1 MKNIIISGACVTIAA
16 MAGGAAAQ
24 SAAPASEN
32 REGLP
37 ASYRGPASA
46 VAAIVDD
53 TVITTLDVEQRM
65 KMMLISASG
74 RISREM
80 LPQVERQA
88 VRDLVEEQLQ
98 LKEAKEYKLTPA
110 TGDVDKQLIG
120 MAASSGMTLPQ
131 FEAALKAEGVSMQS
145 LRSQVGASIVWPE
158 LVAGK
163 FGKRVRVND
172 DEVNDT
178 LARMRE
184 DATQEQFLVSEICL
198 PVPAPDQAQAYYD
211 GAMQLLEQMRKG
223 VPFSVVAQQFS
234 GCPTAASGGDMG
246 WVRAGE
252 LPPELD
258 AAIRTLPP
266 GAVTS
271 PIPVDNTFMILALRD
286 KRAAVKQGEK
296 TWTLA
301 YASVPASLGENAA
314 RLKFENLEAAD
325 VCAGRAQRQDL
336 GPNVGLALIENV
348 TLARIDARFRDTV
361 DALGRSDTSPPV
373 AADDMLHAFYACE
386 VDEGLGIPSRSAVED
401 RLYQR
406 ELEKMSQQYLRDIE
420 RKATVDIRIGRAPA
434 PQAQPAPTAPQ
445 G

>member
-1 MKNIIISGACVTIAA
+1 MKNTIISGVCAFAIV
-16 MAGGAAAQ
+16 AGSAAAQ
-24 SAAPASEN
+24 SSAPAAEN
-32 REGLP
+32 RAGLP

-65 KMMLISASG
+65 KMMLISAGGS
-74 RISREM
+74 ISREM
-80 LPQVERQA
+80 LPQLERQA

-98 LKEAKEYKLTPA
+98 LKEAKDYKLTPNPE
-110 TGDVDKQLIG
+110 DVNKQLTG

-131 FEAALKAEGVSMQS
+131 FEAALKSEGVSMQS
-145 LRSQVGASIVWPE
+145 LRSQVGAGMVWPE
-158 LVAGK
+158 LVSGK

-172 DEVNDT
+172 DEVDDT

-198 PVPAPDQAQAYYD
+198 PVPEPSQAQAYYD
-211 GAMQLLEQMRKG
+211 GAVQLLEQMRKG

-234 GCPTAASGGDMG
+234 GCPTAAAGGDMG

-252 LPPELD
+252 LPNELD

-266 GAVTS
+266 GAVTN
-271 PIPVDNTFMILALRD
+271 PIPVENSFMIMALRD
-286 KRAAVKQGEK
+286 KRAAAKQGEK

-314 RLKFENLEAAD
+314 RLKFESLKAAD
-325 VCAGRAQRQDL
+325 VCGGRSQRQDL
-336 GPNVGLALIENV
+336 GAGVGLALIENV
-348 TLARIDARFRDTV
+348 TLSRIDPRFRDAV
-361 DALGRSDTSPPV
+361 DALQRGDTTPPIAV
-373 AADDMLHAFYACE
+373 DDMLHAAYACE
-386 VDEGLGIPSRSAVED
+386 VDEGLGIPSRASIED
-401 RLYQR
+401 RIYQR
-406 ELEKMSQQYLRDIE
+406 ELEKISQQYMRDIE
-420 RKATVDIRIGRAPA
+420 RKSTVDIRMGRTPA
-434 PQAQPAPTAPQ
+434 PQAQPAPAAPQ

>member
-1 MKNIIISGACVTIAA
+1 MALIATDA
-16 MAGGAAAQ
+16 VAQ
-24 SAAPASEN
+24 APAPAPEN

-37 ASYRGPASA
+37 ATYRGPASA

-65 KMMLISASG
+65 KMMLISAGG

-80 LPQVERQA
+80 LPQLERQA

-98 LKEAKEYKLTPA
+98 LKEAKEYKVTPEP
-110 TGDVDKQLIG
+110 GDIDKQLVG
-120 MAASSGMTLPQ
+120 MAASSGLTLQQ
-131 FEAALKAEGVSMQS
+131 FEAALKAEGVSIQS
-145 LRSQVGASIVWPE
+145 LRSQVGAGMVWPE

-172 DEVNDT
+172 DEVDDT

-198 PVPAPDQAQAYYD
+198 PVPEPSQAQAYYD
-211 GAMQLLEQMRKG
+211 GAVQLLDQMRKG

-234 GCPTAASGGDMG
+234 GCPTAAAGGDMG

-252 LPPELD
+252 LPKELD
-258 AAIRTLPP
+258 DAVRTLPP

-271 PIPVDNTFMILALRD
+271 PIPVENTFMILAVRD

-301 YASVPASLGENAA
+301 YASVPASLGANAA
-314 RLKFENLEAAD
+314 RLKFESLASAD
-325 VCAGRAQRQDL
+325 VCGGRAQRQDL
-336 GPNVGLALIENV
+336 GAGVGLALVENT
-348 TLARIDARFRDTV
+348 TLSRIDPRFREAV
-361 DALGRSDTSPPV
+361 DALQRGDTSPPIE
-373 AADDMLHAFYACE
+373 ADEMLHAVYACE
-386 VDEGLGIPSRSAVED
+386 IDEGLGIPSRAAIED
-401 RLYQR
+401 RIYQR
-406 ELEKMSQQYLRDIE
+406 ELEKISQQYLRDIE
-420 RKATVDIRIGRAPA
+420 RKATVDIRVGRAPS
-434 PQAQPAPTAPQ
+434 PLSEPAPAAPQ